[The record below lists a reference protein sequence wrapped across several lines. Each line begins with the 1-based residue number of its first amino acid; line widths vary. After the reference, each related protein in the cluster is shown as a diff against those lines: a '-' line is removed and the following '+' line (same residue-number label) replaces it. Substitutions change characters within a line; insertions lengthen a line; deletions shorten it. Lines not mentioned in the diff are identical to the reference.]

1 MMDIFTAL
9 AIGVLF
15 AIGIYQLLQRSVI
28 RSALG
33 LVIISNAVNLFLLSI
48 GAYDG
53 AVAAYAK
60 ALGQKSDAL
69 PLALILTAI
78 VISMGGFAFV
88 LALLYVLTHRYGTMD
103 LDSINKLKH

>member
-1 MMDIFTAL
+1 MHLITSL
-9 AIGVLF
+9 VIGALF
-15 AIGIYQLLQRSVI
+15 AAGVYQLLRRNVI

-33 LVIISNAVNLFLLSI
+33 FVIISNAVNLFLLSI

-53 AVAAYAK
+53 VAAAYAK
-60 ALGQKSDAL
+60 AAGQRSDPL

-88 LALLYVLTHRYGTMD
+88 LAMLFVLTHRYKTLD
-103 LDSINKLKH
+103 LDEINQLKH

>member
-1 MMDIFTAL
+1 MDLFTSIC
-9 AIGVLF
+9 IGALF
-15 AIGIYQLLQRSVI
+15 AVGIYQLLQRNVI

-33 LVIISNAVNLFLLSI
+33 FVIISNAINLFLLSI

-60 ALGQKSDAL
+60 ATGQKSDAL

-103 LDSINKLKH
+103 LDKIDRLKN